1 MIGISKEKS
10 LRNHHQW
17 DHQYIHASG
26 ATLDNKWLYDPS
38 IFGYGFLKTKARI
51 LGFSDVGVGHRV
63 GHGVYWWSNGDDQ
76 RDNRKA
82 ITGTIIEMITELTGD
97 WIGDW
102 IGNQTEM
109 INEMTMEMT
118 LEMIPELTG
127 DQAEIGDQDGCPL
140 TRTHTL
146 GGSEACHKVSKR
158 DKGCKADSWK
168 GWHTYLGGTWLL
180 ELLQNAGLQWHWQEL
195 TGASPCNPWL
205 CCR

>member
-1 MIGISKEKS
+1 MDVTQADDGDIQSESIDGQLAKGSHLMMEISKEKS

-127 DQAEIGDQDGCPL
+127 DQAEIGDPDGCPL
-140 TRTHTL
+140 TSTWWFGHLMHKALKGLVSRYMRVRHT
-146 GGSEACHKVSKR
+146 CV
-158 DKGCKADSWK
+158 
-168 GWHTYLGGTWLL
+168 
-180 ELLQNAGLQWHWQEL
+180 
-195 TGASPCNPWL
+195 
-205 CCR
+205 